1 MIKGEI
7 LFIDKATNEDDVY
20 PIKKIVES
28 KPMSAL
34 CKSFMKED
42 LMQLQEK
49 AIVNENC
56 DQIISI
62 VYFIFQY
69 NIAQLIFHELN
80 YENLF
85 IISLK
90 IVDGQNKQTT
100 CKTINA
106 IPNKY

>member
-42 LMQLQEK
+42 LM
-49 AIVNENC
+49 
-56 DQIISI
+56 
-62 VYFIFQY
+62 
-69 NIAQLIFHELN
+69 
-80 YENLF
+80 
-85 IISLK
+85 
-90 IVDGQNKQTT
+90 
-100 CKTINA
+100 
-106 IPNKY
+106 